1 MPSKTEL
8 KNVAYHEAGHVV
20 IAWYYSIDCVGVS
33 IAKEQ
38 DSFGAAQI
46 WGLFGKVPLKT
57 HQLERELDIAMAGVA
72 AEEKIIGKKLRGW
85 GGNDYINAVKIAAQ
99 WSEQTGKT
107 FDDVYHIDISK
118 EVDQIAGCLFSAVFL
133 DEFAANVRHLMSR
146 AHIWGCVEAVAREL
160 LNKTVISSEEVI
172 DIISMTW
179 QELDGDEHEL
189 TIERQRSERNQR
201 PWGDWRAEMS

>member
-1 MPSKTEL
+1 MRPYLTDVDIETE
-8 KNVAYHEAGHVV
+8 
-20 IAWYYSIDCVGVS
+20 
-33 IAKEQ
+33 
-38 DSFGAAQI
+38 QI
-46 WGLFGKVPLKT
+46 
-57 HQLERELDIAMAGVA
+57 
-72 AEEKIIGKKLRGW
+72 
-85 GGNDYINAVKIAAQ
+85 N
-99 WSEQTGKT
+99 
-107 FDDVYHIDISK
+107 
-118 EVDQIAGCLFSAVFL
+118 GCLFSAVFL

-201 PWGDWRAEMS
+201 PWGEWRAEMS